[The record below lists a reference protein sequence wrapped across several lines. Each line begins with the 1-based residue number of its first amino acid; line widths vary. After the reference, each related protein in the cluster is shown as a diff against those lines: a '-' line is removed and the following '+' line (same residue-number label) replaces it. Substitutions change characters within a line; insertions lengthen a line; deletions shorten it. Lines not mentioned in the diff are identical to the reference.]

1 MVDGGAGLGDEGV
14 GGLEEDL
21 GRHRFQLTPLRLY
34 PRHHMIPPPTI
45 PPLRL
50 HSRLNTTLIHS
61 ISRCQRIFLF
71 PLFRWRR
78 RLRHVLILMLRILRI
93 VVLVVTVGGE
103 RVTLL
108 VLGLL
113 LHGDGVLLVFLEG

>member
-1 MVDGGAGLGDEGV
+1 
-14 GGLEEDL
+14 
-21 GRHRFQLTPLRLY
+21 
-34 PRHHMIPPPTI
+34 
-45 PPLRL
+45 
-50 HSRLNTTLIHS
+50 
-61 ISRCQRIFLF
+61 
-71 PLFRWRR
+71 
-78 RLRHVLILMLRILRI
+78 MLRILRI